1 MAHHSQKSR
10 MPPPA
15 PVTVYV
21 PGESGELIASRT
33 IDAPTS
39 HRFDDYEGDSVV
51 YRYRLIAIQETGE
64 EMFAGKAR
72 SYSHAMDLR
81 DKWMSSHP
89 EHRGVSIETL

>member
-1 MAHHSQKSR
+1 MAHRSQKSR

-21 PGESGELIASRT
+21 PDESGELAVSRT
-33 IDAPTS
+33 IEAPAS
-39 HRFDDYEGDSVV
+39 HLFNDYEGDSVV

-72 SYSHAMDLR
+72 NYSHAMDLR

-89 EHRGVSIETL
+89 EHRGVSIEPI